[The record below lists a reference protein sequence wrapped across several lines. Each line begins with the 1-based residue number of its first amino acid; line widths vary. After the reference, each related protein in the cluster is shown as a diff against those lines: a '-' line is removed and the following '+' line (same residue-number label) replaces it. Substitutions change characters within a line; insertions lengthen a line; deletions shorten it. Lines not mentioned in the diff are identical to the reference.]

1 MTWNQTWT
9 PWVISPKH
17 LELHKRLPCLIVIRE
32 SIRDLWQTRH
42 LKICWTALNTIE
54 IHYTKHKPMQKMG
67 FSHLKHEGLACQCTS
82 TVSPSL
88 SEGAKVGDTMPLDIA
103 SDNRFSSG
111 DMYSPQA
118 SQTCNTN
125 DQLPIFLETIMTRFR
140 KILTRKKCKNVI
152 SAKRKIFQ
160 FFQQKIIPGRV
171 AEW

>member
-1 MTWNQTWT
+1 MFDCH
-9 PWVISPKH
+9 PRVD
-17 LELHKRLPCLIVIRE
+17 KRLVANAT
-32 SIRDLWQTRH
+32 S
-42 LKICWTALNTIE
+42 KNKLNSSYY
-54 IHYTKHKPMQKMG
+54 YTLYKHKPMQKMG

-125 DQLPIFLETIMTRFR
+125 DQLPFFLETIMTRFR
-140 KILTRKKCKNVI
+140 KILTRKKCKNY
-152 SAKRKIFQ
+152 
-160 FFQQKIIPGRV
+160 
-171 AEW
+171 

>member
-1 MTWNQTWT
+1 MFDCH
-9 PWVISPKH
+9 PGVD
-17 LELHKRLPCLIVIRE
+17 KRLVANAT
-32 SIRDLWQTRH
+32 S
-42 LKICWTALNTIE
+42 KNMLNSSYY
-54 IHYTKHKPMQKMG
+54 YTLYKRNPMQKMG

-88 SEGAKVGDTMPLDIA
+88 SEGAKVGDTMSLDIA

-125 DQLPIFLETIMTRFR
+125 DQLPYFLKIIMTRFR
-140 KILTRKKCKNVI
+140 NFLTRKKLKNII

-160 FFQQKIIPGRV
+160 FSSTKDHPGPFPCGFPNIGISQKRDF
-171 AEW
+171 EHF

>member
-1 MTWNQTWT
+1 M
-9 PWVISPKH
+9 
-17 LELHKRLPCLIVIRE
+17 C
-32 SIRDLWQTRH
+32 
-42 LKICWTALNTIE
+42 
-54 IHYTKHKPMQKMG
+54 IHYTSKTMQKMG

-125 DQLPIFLETIMTRFR
+125 DQLSFFLKTIMTRFR

-152 SAKRKIFQ
+152 CAKCKIFQ
-160 FFQQKIIPGRV
+160 FCSTKDRPRSVGGVVERPLLMLALSF
-171 AEW
+171 

>member
-1 MTWNQTWT
+1 MFDCH
-9 PWVISPKH
+9 PGVD
-17 LELHKRLPCLIVIRE
+17 KRLVANAT
-32 SIRDLWQTRH
+32 S
-42 LKICWTALNTIE
+42 KNMLNSSE
-54 IHYTKHKPMQKMG
+54 YYTLYKHKPMQKMG

-125 DQLPIFLETIMTRFR
+125 DQISYFIKIIMTRFR
-140 KILTRKKCKNVI
+140 KILTRKKLR
-152 SAKRKIFQ
+152 SAK
-160 FFQQKIIPGRV
+160 FFSFLQQKIIQGPSHGVFQISGFCKSGISSIFR
-171 AEW
+171 